1 MDSSFYILYNKW
13 LTNRGENGIIELP
26 KKERMLEMK
35 KVVWIDDC
43 GNKWENLKDWRR
55 LHVCPNNG
63 CLTCP
68 LSRKN
73 NGLRVLCD
81 KLTKEYPERVVE
93 LMQGRL
99 CRAEVEVKNL
109 FQNTKTGKE
118 ILCSKDHFLMT
129 EFCREVWCDD
139 CPVRERV
146 EEDGFGSCV
155 EWMREHWEESL
166 ELLGWRMV
174 EEKKEDGEQ
183 RENGEQKMEKME
195 KMKIR
200 HKESGQTVEINPED
214 VLATQLCFR
223 EHCGSCP
230 LNGYDCTEWV
240 SEHLNEAL
248 KIFGFEKVGDAKLE
262 EAEKEDNKQETSEYD
277 YFLMRHLG
285 VGYRERFQVEGTDGV
300 YHVGVA
306 GRLFRVYDR
315 DGSRKREIVDGQ
327 VLYTLLEHPER
338 VKKGLTAEH
347 REYLEA
353 VMKVFPEVQW
363 VKRDGGW
370 LLFGSDK
377 LVLLS
382 RENRDWEELKDGEER
397 DVRELLGK

>member
-1 MDSSFYILYNKW
+1 
-13 LTNRGENGIIELP
+13 
-26 KKERMLEMK
+26 MK
-35 KVVWIDDC
+35 RVLWIDDC
-43 GNKWENLKDWRR
+43 GDRWKNLENWRK
-55 LHVCPNNG
+55 LHVCPFQS
-63 CLTCP
+63 CLSCP
-68 LSRKN
+68 LSVSN
-73 NGLRVLCD
+73 NGLSVLCD
-81 KLTKEYPERVVE
+81 KLVREHPERVLE
-93 LMQGRL
+93 LMQGEL
-99 CRAEVEVKNL
+99 CRVEVEEKNL
-109 FQNTKTGKE
+109 FRNTKTGKE

-129 EFCREVWCDD
+129 GFCREVRCDD
-139 CPVRERV
+139 CSVRKRV

-155 EWMREHWEESL
+155 EWMREHWEEGL
-166 ELLGWRMV
+166 ALLGWRMV
-174 EEKKEDGEQ
+174 EEDEDMGEQ
-183 RENGEQKMEKME
+183 EEVEQKE
-195 KMKIR
+195 
-200 HKESGQTVEINPED
+200 V
-214 VLATQLCFR
+214 
-223 EHCGSCP
+223 
-230 LNGYDCTEWV
+230 
-240 SEHLNEAL
+240 
-248 KIFGFEKVGDAKLE
+248 
-262 EAEKEDNKQETSEYD
+262 KQEGSEWGESEQGNSEYD

-285 VGYRERFQVEGTDGV
+285 VGYRERFQIEGTEGV

-338 VKKGLTAEH
+338 VRKGLTAEH

-353 VMKVFPEVQW
+353 VMKVFPEVRW